1 LPVPT
6 HGPSC
11 QTLIYPTDC
20 WYCARPIHVLQCT
33 CGSAVLLDQPKP
45 PWPEHDCSS
54 GGIGGSG
61 LSGWAAVDVLR
72 ANGIPI
78 DANIMAKV
86 FPAKSRSGKAGAS
99 PPESM
104 AAVQPQAGA
113 KVDLVAVVR
122 ELLTDTKKTD
132 RLNTLGDVGAKL
144 LRLPKGD
151 LWQLTLVVNSE
162 RPNLTYTSILPARL
176 GLSKDAKNK
185 MVFAQIEAKVAGAY
199 AIWLVTEIQLV

>member
-1 LPVPT
+1 MPIPT

-11 QTLIYPTDC
+11 QTVIYPADC
-20 WYCARPIHVLQCT
+20 WHCGRPIHILQCT
-33 CGSAVLLDQPKP
+33 CGSAVLFDKPKP

-86 FPAKSRSGKAGAS
+86 FPAKLRSGKAGAS
-99 PPESM
+99 PPPESM
-104 AAVQPQAGA
+104 AAMQPKAG
-113 KVDLVAVVR
+113 KKIDLVAIVR

-132 RLNTLGDVGAKL
+132 RLNALGDIGAKL
-144 LRLPKGD
+144 LKLPKGE
-151 LWQLTLVVNSE
+151 LWQLTHWTADAPTGEPECTFETVMCQACAGLHFINRSTGKILGENE
-162 RPNLTYTSILPARL
+162 RRPP
-176 GLSKDAKNK
+176 G
-185 MVFAQIEAKVAGAY
+185 
-199 AIWLVTEIQLV
+199 

>member
-1 LPVPT
+1 
-6 HGPSC
+6 
-11 QTLIYPTDC
+11 
-20 WYCARPIHVLQCT
+20 LQCT
-33 CGSAVLLDQPKP
+33 CGSAVLFDKPKP

-86 FPAKSRSGKAGAS
+86 FPAKLRSGKAGAS
-99 PPESM
+99 PPTDSM
-104 AAVQPQAGA
+104 EAMQPEAG
-113 KVDLVAVVR
+113 KKIDLVAVAR

-132 RLNTLGDVGAKL
+132 RLNALGDIGAKL
-144 LRLPKGD
+144 LKLPKGD

-162 RPNLTYTSILPARL
+162 RPNLTYTCILPARL
-176 GLSKDAKNK
+176 GLPKDAKNK
-185 MVFAQIEAKVAGAY
+185 MVFAHIEAKVAGAY